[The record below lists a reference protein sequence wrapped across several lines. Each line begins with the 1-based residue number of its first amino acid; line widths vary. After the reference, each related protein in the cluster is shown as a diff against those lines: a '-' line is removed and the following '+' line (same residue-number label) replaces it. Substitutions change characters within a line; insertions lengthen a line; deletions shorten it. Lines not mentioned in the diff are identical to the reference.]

1 MQWKMKHLCKS
12 HSRTCSPRPGVDLG
26 CRNFDL
32 VSPLGGQV
40 ETGHFR
46 ACGQWPSATGNIFT
60 WAPCT
65 GILFCFVYLD
75 VEKTVLNALCVF
87 PPSSA
92 LKSPVWSL
100 SDYGF
105 SDSHQLALNCKWE
118 VFVSAEW
125 SVPRGGFISS
135 VSLFTELSGDRNSP
149 QTLPI
154 MLGLALSD
162 EGASQVGSCVFLC
175 LNSPFPLPC
184 DFHIYN
190 LMLCTFEIAF

>member
-1 MQWKMKHLCKS
+1 MKHLCKS

-46 ACGQWPSATGNIFT
+46 ACGQWPSATGKVFI
-60 WAPCT
+60 WAP
-65 GILFCFVYLD
+65 LHRYSL
-75 VEKTVLNALCVF
+75 LLCLPWCEEDRAQCPQCV
-87 PPSSA
+87 SSFF

-105 SDSHQLALNCKWE
+105 SDSHQPALNCKWE

-125 SVPRGGFISS
+125 LVPRGGFISS
-135 VSLFTELSGDRNSP
+135 VSLFMELSGDRNSP